1 MLVFIASDF
10 IYFFTLFSS
19 IGRKFYFKKK
29 VDIIVLKLDSFFKIR
44 SGIVCQ
50 LLKNLDNNK
59 LDIALLRMSELHCNI
74 HCLLCF
80 NSIIV
85 GFVLRCV
92 LMMVLNENERS
103 APVKFFNER
112 HLSFSFLISFFYFC
126 FSKTLFV
133 HDYFNINCICMAKNK
148 LKPTECFPLWIV

>member
-1 MLVFIASDF
+1 MLVSIASDF

-19 IGRKFYFKKK
+19 IGRNFYLKKK
-29 VDIIVLKLDSFFKIR
+29 VDIIVLKLDFFFKIR

-59 LDIALLRMSELHCNI
+59 LNIALLRVSELHCNV
-74 HCLLCF
+74 HCQLCF

-92 LMMVLNENERS
+92 RNENERS

-112 HLSFSFLISFFYFC
+112 HLSFSFLISFFF
-126 FSKTLFV
+126 FVSPRPFLFMTISILILSV
-133 HDYFNINCICMAKNK
+133 WQKIN
-148 LKPTECFPLWIV
+148 